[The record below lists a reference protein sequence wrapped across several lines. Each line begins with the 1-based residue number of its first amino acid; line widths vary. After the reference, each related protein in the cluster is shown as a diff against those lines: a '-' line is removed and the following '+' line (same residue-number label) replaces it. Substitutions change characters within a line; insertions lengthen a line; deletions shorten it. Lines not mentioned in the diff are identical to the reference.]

1 MQGRAQWHRAAVRV
15 GVPAAVV
22 AASLMLLTGCGSAGE
37 DAASD
42 SSSNGRIAVLA
53 STNVYGDI
61 AAEVGG
67 DRVQV
72 TSIINDPN
80 QDPHSYEVSPQNQLA
95 LSKARIIIENGGGYD
110 DFIDT
115 MRHSATRADASLL
128 NAVAISGHRPPP
140 GGELNEHVWYDLTAM
155 RMLAARLADVLA
167 QADPSSAAS
176 FRANAA
182 GFAAKVAALESG
194 QRAIKA
200 ARSGTGIAVTEPVP
214 LYLLDA
220 CGLVDRTPAVFSRAT
235 EEGTDVPPR
244 VLRQMLNLFT
254 DHQVSLL
261 AYNEQT
267 ASSETEKVLA
277 AAKDSHVPV
286 VPVTETLP
294 SGAHY
299 VGWMAGNIAA
309 VQAALSQ

>member
-1 MQGRAQWHRAAVRV
+1 VAVRS
-15 GVPAAVV
+15 GAGPASVV
-22 AASLMLLTGCGSAGE
+22 AASLILLTGCGSAG
-37 DAASD
+37 DDSASG
-42 SSSNGRIAVLA
+42 SSSDGRIAVLA

-61 AAEVGG
+61 AAQVGG

-72 TSIINDPN
+72 TSIIDDPN

-115 MRHSATRADASLL
+115 MRHSAARADTSVL
-128 NAVAISGHRPPP
+128 NAVAISGHQPAP
-140 GGELNEHVWYDLTAM
+140 GGDFNEHVWYDLTAM
-155 RMLAARLADVLA
+155 RTLAMRLADVLA
-167 QADPSSAAS
+167 QADRSSAAS

-182 GFAAKVAALESG
+182 GFATKVAALESSEG
-194 QRAIKA
+194 TIRA
-200 ARSGTGIAVTEPVP
+200 ARSGTGVAATEPVP

-220 CGLVDRTPAVFSRAT
+220 CGLVDRTPSAFSRAT

-244 VLRQMLNLFT
+244 VVRQMLNLFA
-254 DHQVSLL
+254 DRQVSLL

-267 ASSETEKVLA
+267 ASPETQKVLA

-309 VQAALSQ
+309 VQAALSR